1 MKHHGPPLG
10 SGPRSERSLRVVEQ
24 RSLSQSDAGRASPP
38 SRSSSSPSKPT
49 AATTLFASTAL
60 NVVLRARGR
69 SRFDASFGETQIV
82 KSSTQP
88 LCNAARVLHQ
98 LGYPDDCWLIA
109 WHEGSD
115 HHAYRGRLG
124 YLRKRRV
131 REDRGLRYVAWEP
144 RPRRVGAKKGRG
156 KFKGVQPT
164 AKKKNASATTPGAAE
179 RASTAIPPGC
189 ARPRGEQS

>member
-49 AATTLFASTAL
+49 AATTLLASTAL

-69 SRFDASFGETQIV
+69 SRFDASFGGTQIV
-82 KSSTQP
+82 KSSIQP
-88 LCNAARVLHQ
+88 LCNAARILHS
-98 LGYPDDCWLIA
+98 LGYSDDRWLIA
-109 WHEGSD
+109 WHEGSND
-115 HHAYRGRLG
+115 HAISGELG

-144 RPRRVGAKKGRG
+144 HPRRVGSKKGPERFEG
-156 KFKGVQPT
+156 IRPR
-164 AKKKNASATTPGAAE
+164 AKKKNVSASIPGAA
-179 RASTAIPPGC
+179 RGVSTTIPHRR
-189 ARPRGEQS
+189 ARPVEGQL